1 MKLKLLFCFC
11 ISFFLNK
18 TTAQNSIVKI
28 EPSTRFYKKVDST
41 LLNLY
46 IYKPL
51 DFSPSKIYNCVV
63 FFHGGGWNNG
73 SPKMFKRQS
82 MYFASRG
89 MIAISVEYRLKNT
102 HGTTPFQA
110 TEDAKS
116 SIRYIRKYANELNI
130 NPDAIIAGGGSA
142 GGHLAASCA
151 LISNF
156 DNPNEDLSVSSK
168 PNALVLLNPVLDL
181 GPGYYAHKR
190 FGQRYKD
197 LSPIEHIKEE
207 SPSTIILV
215 GTKDRIV
222 PIEMVTSFKE
232 KMNAKKNR
240 CDLVL
245 YKDQGHAFFAK
256 KPIKY
261 FIETTAKI
269 DDFLVSL
276 GYLNG
281 KSTIKN
287 QYK

>member
-1 MKLKLLFCFC
+1 M
-11 ISFFLNK
+11 
-18 TTAQNSIVKI
+18 
-28 EPSTRFYKKVDST
+28 
-41 LLNLY
+41 
-46 IYKPL
+46 
-51 DFSPSKIYNCVV
+51 
-63 FFHGGGWNNG
+63 
-73 SPKMFKRQS
+73 
-82 MYFASRG
+82 
-89 MIAISVEYRLKNT
+89 
-102 HGTTPFQA
+102 
-110 TEDAKS
+110 
-116 SIRYIRKYANELNI
+116 
-130 NPDAIIAGGGSA
+130 
-142 GGHLAASCA
+142 AASCA

-232 KMNAKKNR
+232 KMNAKGNR